1 MQLNFTTHINKIPNY
16 FVVKILNSLY
26 DNKIINYS
34 QTFDSAKKY
43 YSLIDNK
50 EPLIFGLKPKIHTI
64 RQDKKKRFKP
74 GVNLQLVI
82 FPYQKGKRLQF
93 APTIVCTSTQ
103 KIIIKYFYNGKTEQF
118 DLPTVLIDGKEIKG
132 KQLLALANND
142 GFDTVEDFFAY
153 FKTDFTGK
161 IIHWTNFKY

>member
-1 MQLNFTTHINKIPNY
+1 MQLNFTTHIKGKPNY
-16 FVVKILNSLY
+16 FVQKIWEGLSSYYSIAEMIKEHYLNS
-26 DNKIINYS
+26 
-34 QTFDSAKKY
+34 Y
-43 YSLIDNK
+43 YWVSFEEKTNAGGK
-50 EPLIFGLKPKIHTI
+50 KIHTI
-64 RQDKKKRFKP
+64 REDKNNRFKP
-74 GVNLQLVI
+74 GLNLHLVV

-93 APTIVCTSTQ
+93 TPIIKCISTQ
-103 KIIIKYFYNGKTEQF
+103 QIIIKYFYNGKTEQF

-132 KQLLALANND
+132 KQLLALSNND

>member
-1 MQLNFTTHINKIPNY
+1 MQLNFKTHIKGKANY
-16 FVVKILNSLY
+16 FVYKIL
-26 DNKIINYS
+26 
-34 QTFDSAKKY
+34 
-43 YSLIDNK
+43 
-50 EPLIFGLKPKIHTI
+50 FGLYYNSIIHRYKKVFFEKEYYARTLENIPVFKIKKIHTI
-64 RQDKKKRFKP
+64 REDKNNRFKP
-74 GVNLQLVI
+74 GTKLQLVI

-103 KIIIKYFYNGKTEQF
+103 QIIIKYFYNGKTEQF
-118 DLPTVLIDGKEIKG
+118 DLPTVLIDCKEIKG

>member
-1 MQLNFTTHINKIPNY
+1 MQLNFTTQINGKPNY
-16 FVVKILNSLY
+16 FVPKILLGLY
-26 DNKIINYS
+26 DLGIITYEKTYLKAKEYYKII
-34 QTFDSAKKY
+34 
-43 YSLIDNK
+43 DNT
-50 EPLIFGLKPKIHTI
+50 EAYIFGQNHKIHTI
-64 RQDKKKRFKP
+64 REDKNNRFKP

-103 KIIIKYFYNGKTEQF
+103 QIIIKYFYNGKTEQF

-142 GFDTVEDFFAY
+142 GFDTVKDFFAY